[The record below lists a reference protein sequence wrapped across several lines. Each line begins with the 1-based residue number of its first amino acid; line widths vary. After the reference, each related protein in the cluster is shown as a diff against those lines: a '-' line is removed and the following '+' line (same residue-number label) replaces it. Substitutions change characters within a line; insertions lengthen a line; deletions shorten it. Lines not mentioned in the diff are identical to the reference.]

1 MKNELAVYVEPETL
15 GEEGSPIEM
24 KLYAELAALKSTPE
38 EIDKPADERLMS
50 SVNKAKE
57 EAAPAVQSI
66 PQAQT
71 VAGTSAGTRSS
82 RSSGVVALTRGF
94 TITDFILLLIAVLLF
109 LNIVTK

>member
-71 VAGTSAGTRSS
+71 VAVTSAGTRSS
-82 RSSGVVALTRGF
+82 RSSGVVARGF

>member
-50 SVNKAKE
+50 SVNKAK
-57 EAAPAVQSI
+57 P
-66 PQAQT
+66 
-71 VAGTSAGTRSS
+71 R
-82 RSSGVVALTRGF
+82 
-94 TITDFILLLIAVLLF
+94 LLCNLYHKHRQLP
-109 LNIVTK
+109 

>member
-24 KLYAELAALKSTPE
+24 KLYAELSALKSTPE
-38 EIDKPADERLMS
+38 EIDKPSDKRLMS

-57 EAAPAVQSI
+57 EAASAAQPVQNT
-66 PQAQT
+66 QT
-71 VAGTSAGTRSS
+71 VAAPSAYTPSVRT
-82 RSSGVVALTRGF
+82 GVMAITRGF

-109 LNIVTK
+109 FNIITK